1 MKKVYVGM
9 CADFIHH
16 GHLNIIQEA
25 RKHGKVIVGLLTDK
39 TITSYKRSPMI
50 SYEDRKFI
58 IENIKGVYSVIPQV
72 TLSYRKNL
80 LKIKPDYVVH
90 GDDWA
95 TGVQKKI
102 RQEVIDTLNKWNGK
116 LIEIPYTDGVSST
129 MFHDQTK
136 QIGITPAARMKR
148 LWNLI
153 NTKSIVRIIEAHNGL
168 TGLIVENL
176 KYNQK
181 EFDGMWL
188 SSLTHSASKG
198 KPDIQYVDITS
209 ISQTLSEI
217 FEVSTKP
224 IIVDVD
230 NGGFIEHFKFTVKTL
245 ERLGVS
251 AIIVE
256 DKIGLKQNSL
266 FEKQK
271 QSQDSI
277 DDFSKKIYEGKR
289 VQVTKDFMIISRIES
304 LIMNKG
310 IEDALIRAHTY
321 IEAGTDGIMI
331 HSKNKNPSEILV
343 FCKKFRAVD
352 KVTPIIVVPST
363 YNSITETE
371 LYNEGVNVV
380 IYANHLLRS
389 AYPAMIKAA
398 ESILKNERSFEAN
411 EICIPIKEILT
422 LIPGI

>member
-1 MKKVYVGM
+1 MKKVYIGM

-16 GHLNIIQEA
+16 GHLNVIKEA
-25 RKHGKVIVGLLTDK
+25 RKYGKVIVGLLTDK
-39 TITSYKRSPMI
+39 TIASYKRIPML

-58 IENIKGVYSVIPQV
+58 MENIKGVDTVIPQV
-72 TLSYRKNL
+72 TLSYRQNL

-95 TGVQKKI
+95 IGVQRKT
-102 RQEVIDTLNKWNGK
+102 RQEVIDTLYEWNGK
-116 LIEIPYTDGVSST
+116 LIEIPYTDGISST
-129 MFHDQTK
+129 MLHDQMK
-136 QIGITPAARMKR
+136 QIGITPDARMKR

-153 NTKSIVRIIEAHNGL
+153 NIKPIVRILEVHNGL

-176 KYNQK
+176 KDNHK

-188 SSLTHSASKG
+188 SSLTHSTSKG
-198 KPDIQYVDITS
+198 RPDIQYVDITS

-230 NGGFIEHFKFTVKTL
+230 NGGFIDHFKFTVKTL

-256 DKIGLKQNSL
+256 DKTGLKQNSL

-271 QSQDSI
+271 QLQDSI
-277 DDFSKKIYEGKR
+277 AAFSKKISEGKKA
-289 VQVTKDFMIISRIES
+289 QVTKDFMMISRIES
-304 LIMNKG
+304 LIMGKG
-310 IEDALIRAHTY
+310 IEDALIRAHAY
-321 IEAGTDGIMI
+321 IEAGADGIMI
-331 HSKNKNPSEILV
+331 HSKNKSPSEILI
-343 FCKKFRAVD
+343 FCKRFRAVD
-352 KVTPIIVVPST
+352 TVTPIIVVPST

-371 LYNEGVNVV
+371 LQNAGVTVV

-389 AYPAMIKAA
+389 AYPAMVKTAK
-398 ESILKNERSFEAN
+398 SILENERSFEVN
-411 EICIPIKEILT
+411 EICIPIEEILT